1 MKPAQIFHQYIWI
14 IKNPEIVLAIPGF
27 LIVEEKVY

>member
-1 MKPAQIFHQYIWI
+1 MFTTISNN